1 MDAAKIKKLDK
12 AHVMHSWAVN
22 ASLDPVVI
30 SDVDGVYIIDSEGRK
45 ILDFSSQLMCV
56 NVGHKN
62 RKIIKAIQEQAEK
75 VCYLYPGF
83 AYESRVKLGQALA
96 EVTPG
101 DLNKFF
107 FTLGGA
113 EANDNAIKIA
123 RAYTKKHKI
132 LARYRSY
139 HGATYG
145 AITLTGDPRRPPVE
159 PGLPGIVHVFDPYC
173 YRCPFGLTYPEC
185 GIQCVENI
193 AEVIQYEIAETVA
206 AVMVESVTGS
216 NGLIVPPDG
225 YMKRLREI
233 CDENKILLIADEV
246 MAGFGRTGEWFAIQ
260 NWDVVPDLIT
270 MAKGLTSAYIPLG
283 GVAMSGDVSNTL
295 DQEMLYCGLTYNAHP
310 LSCAA
315 AIATLEVYKEENLI
329 ENARAMG
336 RILKTELNRLKEKH
350 ACVGDAR
357 AIGLF
362 SCLELVKNKK
372 TKEPLSPY
380 NAMGKAAANSTEIL
394 KRLMARGLFTFV
406 RWMFLFV
413 VPPLSITE
421 DQLREGLAIIDEV
434 LDYADTLTES

>member
-1 MDAAKIKKLDK
+1 MDVTEIKRLDK

-22 ASLDPVVI
+22 AALDPTVI
-30 SDVDGVYIIDSEGRK
+30 SDVDGVYIIDGTGRR

-62 RKIIKAIQEQAEK
+62 KKIIKAIQNQAEK

-96 EVTPG
+96 TVTPG

-123 RAYTKKHKI
+123 RAYTKKNKI

-145 AITLTGDPRRPPVE
+145 AVTLTGDPRRPPVE
-159 PGLPGIVHVFDPYC
+159 PGVPGVVHVFDPYC
-173 YRCPFGLTYPEC
+173 YRCPFGLTYPAC

-193 AEVIQYEIAETVA
+193 AEVIQYETADTVA
-206 AVMVESVTGS
+206 AIIVESVTGS

-225 YMKRLREI
+225 YLRRLREI
-233 CDENKILLIADEV
+233 CDENNMLLICDEV
-246 MAGFGRTGEWFAIQ
+246 MSGFGRTGQWFAVQ
-260 NWDVVPDLIT
+260 NWDVTPDLIT

-283 GVAMSGDVSNTL
+283 GVAMSKKISDAL

-315 AIATLEVYKEENLI
+315 AIATLEVYHEEKLI

-336 RILKTELNRLKEKH
+336 RILKTELQGLQEKH

-362 SCLELVKNKK
+362 ACLELVKNKQ

-380 NAMGKAAANSTEIL
+380 NAMGTAAKNSTEIF
-394 KRLMARGLFTFV
+394 KRLMAQGLFTFV
-406 RWMFLFV
+406 RWMFLFI
-413 VPPLSITE
+413 VPPLSINE
-421 DQLREGLAIIDEV
+421 DQLREGLAIIDAV
-434 LDYADTLTES
+434 LDYGDTLTEK

>member
-1 MDAAKIKKLDK
+1 MDSSEVKNLAKNHII
-12 AHVMHSWAVN
+12 HSWSVN
-22 ASLDPVVI
+22 AAVDPTVI
-30 SDVDGVYIIDSEGRK
+30 ADVDGVYIIDPEGRR

-56 NVGHKN
+56 NAGHKN
-62 RKIIKAIQEQAEK
+62 PKIIKAIQDQVEK

-83 AYESRVKLGQALA
+83 AYESRSKIGKALS

-101 DLNKFF
+101 DMNKFF

-123 RAYTKKHKI
+123 RTATKKHKI

-159 PGLPGIVHVFDPYC
+159 PALPGVIHILDPYC
-173 YRCPFGLTYPEC
+173 YRCPFGLEYPGC
-185 GIQCVENI
+185 GLQC
-193 AEVIQYEIAETVA
+193 AEHVAEIIQYETPEAVA
-206 AVMVESVTGS
+206 ALFMESVVGS
-216 NGLIVPPDG
+216 NGIIIPPDG
-225 YMKRLREI
+225 YLKRVKQI
-233 CDENKILLIADEV
+233 CEENDVLFIADEV
-246 MAGFGRTGEWFAIQ
+246 MSGFGRTGKWFAIEH
-260 NWDVVPDLIT
+260 WDIVPDIMT

-283 GVAMSGDVSNTL
+283 AVAVSPNVSNVI
-295 DQEMLYCGLTYNAHP
+295 DQDILYCGLTYAAHP

-315 AIATLEVYKEENLI
+315 AVAAIEVYQEDNLI

-336 RILKTELNRLKEKH
+336 DILKEELVRMKEKH

-362 SCLELVKNKK
+362 SCIELVKNQK

-380 NAMGKAAANSTEIL
+380 NAMGKAAENSREIYS
-394 KRLMARGLFTFV
+394 RLMSKGLFTFV
-406 RWMFLFV
+406 RWMFLFM
-413 VPPLSITE
+413 VPPLSINE
-421 DQLREGLAIIDEV
+421 EQLREGLGIIDEV
-434 LDYADTLTES
+434 LDYADTLAE

>member
-1 MDAAKIKKLDK
+1 MDAVEIKKLDK
-12 AHVMHSWAVN
+12 AHITHSWAVN
-22 ASLDPVVI
+22 AALDPTVI
-30 SDVDGVYIIDSEGRK
+30 SDVDGVYIIDSNGRRM
-45 ILDFSSQLMCV
+45 LDFSSQLMCV

-83 AYESRVKLGQALA
+83 SYESRVKLGQALA

-159 PGLPGIVHVFDPYC
+159 PGIPGVVHVFDPYC

-193 AEVIQYEIAETVA
+193 AEVIQYEIADTVA
-206 AVMVESVTGS
+206 AVIVESVTGS

-225 YMKRLREI
+225 YLKRLREI
-233 CDENKILLIADEV
+233 CNENNILLIADEV
-246 MAGFGRTGEWFAIQ
+246 MSGFGRTGEWFAMQ
-260 NWDVVPDLIT
+260 NWDVVPDLMS

-283 GVAMSGDVSNTL
+283 GVAMSKRVSTAL

-315 AIATLEVYKEENLI
+315 ACATLEVYKEEKLI

-336 RILKTELNRLKEKH
+336 SILKTELEGLKEKH

-380 NAMGKAAANSTEIL
+380 NAMGKAAQNSTEIL
-394 KRLMARGLFTFV
+394 KRLMAGGLFTFV
-406 RWMFLFV
+406 RWMFLFI
-413 VPPLSITE
+413 VPPLSINE
-421 DQLREGLAIIDEV
+421 DQLREGLSIIDKV
-434 LDYADTLTES
+434 LDYADTLTEK

>member
-1 MDAAKIKKLDK
+1 MDFDQIKKLDK
-12 AHVMHSWAVN
+12 DHILHSWVVN
-22 ASLDPVVI
+22 EALDPKVI
-30 SDVDGVYIIDSEGRK
+30 SDVEGVYMIDPEGRK

-96 EVTPG
+96 GVTPG

-107 FTLGGA
+107 FTTGGA

-145 AITLTGDPRRPPVE
+145 AISLTGDPRRSAVE
-159 PGLPGIVHVFDPYC
+159 PAIPGVVHLLDPYC
-173 YRCPFGLTYPEC
+173 YRCPFGLIQPEC
-185 GIQCVENI
+185 GIQCAEHV
-193 AEVIQYEIAETVA
+193 AEVIQYEVADNVA
-206 AVMVESVTGS
+206 AVFIESVTGS
-216 NGLIVPPDG
+216 NGIIIPPDG
-225 YMKRLREI
+225 YLKRLREI
-233 CDENKILLIADEV
+233 CDENNILLITDEV

-283 GVAMSGDVSNTL
+283 AVALSAKVS
-295 DQEMLYCGLTYNAHP
+295 QAIEKEMFYCGLTYSAHP
-310 LSCAA
+310 LSCATAIA
-315 AIATLEVYKEENLI
+315 AIDVYKEEGLI
-329 ENARAMG
+329 DNARSLG
-336 RILKTELNRLKEKH
+336 VILKEELDKLKEKH

-362 SCLELVKNKK
+362 SCLELVKNKE
-372 TKEPLSPY
+372 TKVPLVPY
-380 NAMGKAAANSTEIL
+380 NPSGKEAAISTEIL
-394 KRLMARGLFTFV
+394 QRLMAKGLFTFV
-406 RWMFLFV
+406 RWMFLFA
-413 VPPLSITE
+413 VPPLCINE
-421 DQLREGLAIIDEV
+421 EQLREGLAIIDEV
-434 LDYADTLTES
+434 LDYADTLTE

>member
-1 MDAAKIKKLDK
+1 MEVTELKKLDK

-22 ASLDPVVI
+22 ATLDPMVI
-30 SDVDGVYIIDSEGRK
+30 SDVDGVYIIDASGKRM
-45 ILDFSSQLMCV
+45 LDFSSQLMCV

-62 RKIIKAIQEQAEK
+62 KKIIKAIQEQAEK

-123 RAYTKKHKI
+123 RFYSKKHKI

-139 HGATYG
+139 HGATWG

-159 PGLPGIVHVFDPYC
+159 PGIPGIVHVLDPYC

-193 AEVIQYEIAETVA
+193 AEVIQYEIADTVA
-206 AVMVESVTGS
+206 AIIVESVTGS
-216 NGLIVPPDG
+216 NGLIIPPDG
-225 YMKRLREI
+225 YLKRLREI
-233 CDENKILLIADEV
+233 CDENDILLIADEV
-246 MAGFGRTGEWFAIQ
+246 MAGFGRTGEWFGIQ

-283 GVAMSGDVSNTL
+283 AVAMSKEISDSL

-315 AIATLEVYKEENLI
+315 AIATLEVYKEEKLI

-336 RILKTELNRLKEKH
+336 KILKTELERLKEKH

-380 NAMGKAAANSTEIL
+380 NAMGKAAENSTQIL
-394 KRLMARGLFTFV
+394 KRLMERGLFTFV
-406 RWMFLFV
+406 RWMFLFI
-413 VPPLSITE
+413 VPPLPINE
-421 DQLREGLAIIDEV
+421 DQLREGLSIIDEV
-434 LDYADTLTES
+434 LDYADTLTE

>member
-22 ASLDPVVI
+22 ASLDPAVI

-173 YRCPFGLTYPEC
+173 YRCAFGLTYPEC

-434 LDYADTLTES
+434 LDYADTLTEK